1 MRNTTSSRT
10 RLPIAGLA
18 GLLFSALMFLGLFGL
33 INRHGGGIDKAD
45 TLPTIDFVRL
55 KRDTELQTLERR
67 KPPPPPPPPKTPPPP
82 KLKVASD
89 TPQEAATPFAMPN
102 LGLSASV
109 GGGPFLGALGGGGG
123 GPAMGPALFEGSII
137 PLQRIAPQCPR
148 KALQDGISGEV
159 VLEILVRADGS
170 VESATVK
177 SSKPRGLFD
186 AAAIAA
192 AMKWKFKP
200 QVIDGKPAP
209 QKGTQPM
216 QFNCGE
222 E

>member
-10 RLPIAGLA
+10 RLPIAAFA
-18 GLLFSALMFLGLFGL
+18 GLVFSALMFLGLFGL

-82 KLKVASD
+82 KLKVATD
-89 TPQEAATPFAMPN
+89 TPQEQQTPFAMPN

-109 GGGPFLGALGGGGG
+109 GGGPFLGAMGSGGGAPAGG
-123 GPAMGPALFEGSII
+123 LFDGDII
-137 PLQRIAPQCPR
+137 PMQRIQPTYPR
-148 KALQDGISGEV
+148 QAARDGIEGYVKIQFTVNADGTVREAK
-159 VLEILVRADGS
+159 VLE
-170 VESATVK
+170 
-177 SSKPRGLFD
+177 SKPRGVFD
-186 AAAIAA
+186 AAAISSALR
-192 AMKWKFKP
+192 WKFKP
-200 QVIDGKPAP
+200 KVVDGKPVD
-209 QKGTQPM
+209 QRGVQTINFKL
-216 QFNCGE
+216 GE